1 MKNRKR
7 ENIKE
12 ECDRKRGRKRRRE
25 RTQFAACEGAMGA
38 AGRPPF
44 APGPRD
50 TVAEV
55 KARVCVILPLRHPP
69 AGSSAVLLCLKQQ
82 KKYNPPDP
90 DPAAVPA
97 RQHHLPAVVSAQPLA
112 SSTC

>member
-12 ECDRKRGRKRRRE
+12 ECDRKRGRKRRRK

-55 KARVCVILPLRHPP
+55 KARVR
-69 AGSSAVLLCLKQQ
+69 
-82 KKYNPPDP
+82 
-90 DPAAVPA
+90 DPAVAT
-97 RQHHLPAVVSAQPLA
+97 
-112 SSTC
+112 SSCW